1 MTTAESSPGSLAARW
16 FALLVADADAVVLES
31 QRSARAKAIAAFVR
45 AWKQGAFGAFSP
57 GEQRDLVEEVG
68 QKTRALAEADR
79 SLDVQELLRAAV
91 AELN

>member
-1 MTTAESSPGSLAARW
+1 MAARW

-45 AWKQGAFGAFSP
+45 AWKAGAFGAVSSD
-57 GEQRDLVEEVG
+57 EKRDLVEEVG
-68 QKTRALAEADR
+68 QKVRALAEADR

-91 AELN
+91 AELK